1 MNLNCRTNIVVAYL
15 VGMERDGC
23 GDDES
28 VNHSKKNGYFST
40 PYLIN
45 PHNNKF
51 RSCARHGLGY

>member
-28 VNHSKKNGYFST
+28 AYHSKKMDTFQLRIS
-40 PYLIN
+40 
-45 PHNNKF
+45 
-51 RSCARHGLGY
+51 